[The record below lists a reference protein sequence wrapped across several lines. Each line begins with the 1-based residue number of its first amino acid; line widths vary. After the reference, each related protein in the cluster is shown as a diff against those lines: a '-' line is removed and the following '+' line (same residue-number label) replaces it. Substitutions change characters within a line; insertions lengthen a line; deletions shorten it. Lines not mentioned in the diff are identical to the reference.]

1 MVSQRKHVRFNFA
14 ENEPPPKPPR
24 CFYSPIF
31 YKVEEEPDEKKVT
44 SGESPQNN
52 NISHAP
58 KTLSRNKDSP
68 FAAYFGGNNQF
79 QRLPTS
85 KTFPMDDEKDLDF
98 GDDFVPK
105 TYASVQKEWES
116 EDSQTK
122 PQVRRMSLKEFTGLE
137 NPQSKFSVSPL
148 LARLHRTSLSA
159 THSGGNLLDKFCSR
173 RRSSSLLSRG
183 LLSDLT
189 EGNEPPVT
197 NRFGNLSPK
206 IIPNGR
212 IVHEPLNFTEINQ
225 RINEV
230 RSRLSTT
237 LNNMPN
243 ESPRKRQTVG
253 IEKEKMMEELSLLAS
268 GCKNMV
274 RVTTMHSSSKEKWQG
289 SVLDTVDCADKVSE
303 YAEILLRKSNSLYQ
317 AQLMTS
323 KVDQMLRALI
333 DTVNDMQKAYDGE
346 QYGQEAK
353 QLVRSSTTLAATLNQ
368 LIQAVQTL

>member
-31 YKVEEEPDEKKVT
+31 YKVEEPEKA
-44 SGESPQNN
+44 SGESQNN

-58 KTLSRNKDSP
+58 KTLSRKESP
-68 FAAYFGGNNQF
+68 FAAYFGNNQF

-85 KTFPMDDEKDLDF
+85 KTFPMDEKDLDF
-98 GDDFVPK
+98 GEDFVPK
-105 TYASVQKEWES
+105 TYASVRKEWES
-116 EDSQTK
+116 EDPQTK

-148 LARLHRTSLSA
+148 LARLHRTSLA
-159 THSGGNLLDKFCSR
+159 TTHSGGNLLDKFCSR

-189 EGNEPPVT
+189 EGLEPPVT

-212 IVHEPLNFTEINQ
+212 VVHEPLNFTQINQ
-225 RINEV
+225 RLNEV

-237 LNNMPN
+237 MNNIPN

-268 GCKNMV
+268 G
-274 RVTTMHSSSKEKWQG
+274 
-289 SVLDTVDCADKVSE
+289 
-303 YAEILLRKSNSLYQ
+303 
-317 AQLMTS
+317 
-323 KVDQMLRALI
+323 
-333 DTVNDMQKAYDGE
+333 
-346 QYGQEAK
+346 
-353 QLVRSSTTLAATLNQ
+353 
-368 LIQAVQTL
+368 